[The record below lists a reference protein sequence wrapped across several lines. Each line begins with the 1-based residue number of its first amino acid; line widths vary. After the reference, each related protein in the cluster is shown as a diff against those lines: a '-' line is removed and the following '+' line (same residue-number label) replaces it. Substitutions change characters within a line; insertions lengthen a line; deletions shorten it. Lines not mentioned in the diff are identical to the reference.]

1 MRTRHLFLQAAIAGW
16 LGLMG
21 SPDARAT
28 EYAFST
34 YGLGSMAF
42 GAGIT
47 PPAGIYGSAATS
59 FYSAKIGATVDFGRV
74 VINSGAKVDA
84 FATASNLMYVPDRKL
99 FGGNLG
105 LSVTVPVGHI
115 DQRRG
120 WVGSPAHQCRHP
132 QTISGK

>member
-1 MRTRHLFLQAAIAGW
+1 MRTRPLFLHAAIAGW

-84 FATASNLMYVPDRKL
+84 LRVPRTLCTCPTASCLAAIWD
-99 FGGNLG
+99 
-105 LSVTVPVGHI
+105 
-115 DQRRG
+115 
-120 WVGSPAHQCRHP
+120 CR
-132 QTISGK
+132 